1 MNTFADKVAV
11 VTGGASGIG
20 RAVCKELAR
29 RGAVVVVA
37 DLDEKGARAVASAI
51 TGTAGR
57 ALAVR
62 TDVTK
67 CEEVSALVNTAVRE
81 FGRLDYLFNNAGVG
95 VGGEARDMELSH
107 WKFVLDVNLWGV
119 IHGVHAAY
127 PVMIRQGFGHIALRG
142 LQHASRDALGAGLE
156 LSAVGRQADQ
166 HPALVGRIAQAG
178 QQPGGLHALEQRGQ
192 GAGVQAQPFA
202 EFGHGQAIT
211 LPQHQQG
218 QVLRVGQAQLIEQR
232 LVQLGHG
239 QRCRIQRE
247 AQLVVQQQGL
257 FRQGV
262 PGGVACDH
270 GVNCSWQLNCVQFNC
285 QKPYSERGQAGTR

>member
-20 RAVCKELAR
+20 RAVCEELAG

-127 PVMIRQGFGHIALRG
+127 PVMIRQGFGHIVNT
-142 LQHASRDALGAGLE
+142 ASMAGLIPTPGE
-156 LSAVGRQADQ
+156 IPYTASKFAVVGLSQTLRIEARDLGVKVSAVCPGFVDTAIFKSSPMLNLNVDELLEGLPVKMTPPDKAARQILCGVEKNRDIIF
-166 HPALVGRIAQAG
+166 VTG
-178 QQPGGLHALEQRGQ
+178 HAKPLFWLNR
-192 GAGVQAQPFA
+192 
-202 EFGHGQAIT
+202 H
-211 LPQHQQG
+211 LPW
-218 QVLRVGQAQLIEQR
+218 LYDLT
-232 LVQLGHG
+232 
-239 QRCRIQRE
+239 
-247 AQLVVQQQGL
+247 
-257 FRQGV
+257 
-262 PGGVACDH
+262 
-270 GVNCSWQLNCVQFNC
+270 
-285 QKPYSERGQAGTR
+285 TRKMMRDMRKARRTG